1 MAIQLAGRLIHWMF
15 MNWFILILAGLFE
28 VVWAVGLKYTEGF
41 SKPVPTLITVGSLIV
56 SFVLLGI
63 AMKGLPMST
72 AYAVWVS
79 VGMIGTAILGMA
91 LFAEPVTLFRLTSI
105 ALIIIGVVGLKVSSA
120 A

>member
-1 MAIQLAGRLIHWMF
+1 
-15 MNWFILILAGLFE
+15 MNWIILILAGLFE
-28 VVWAVGLKYTEGF
+28 VVWAIGLKYTEGF
-41 SKPVPTLITVGSLIV
+41 SKPLPTVITVVSLVV

-63 AMKGLPMST
+63 AMKELPMST

-91 LFAEPVTLFRLTSI
+91 LFAEPVTAFRLASI
-105 ALIIIGVVGLKVSSA
+105 ALIVVGVVGLKISSA